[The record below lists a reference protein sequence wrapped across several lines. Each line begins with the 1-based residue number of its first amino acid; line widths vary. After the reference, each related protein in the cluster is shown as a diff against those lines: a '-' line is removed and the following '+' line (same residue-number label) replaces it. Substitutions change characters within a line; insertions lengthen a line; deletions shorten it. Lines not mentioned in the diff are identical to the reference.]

1 MDMNGE
7 QLIPLPRQRV
17 WEALND
23 PETLK
28 ACIPGCESI
37 ERVSDAEYKIA
48 MTAAIGPVKAKFS
61 GKLLLSDLNP
71 PESYTIAFE
80 GSGGAAGFGKGGA
93 KVVLAPEGD
102 STRLV
107 YTAHATVGGKLAQ
120 IGSRLIDG
128 VAKKMT
134 EDFSRSSIRSS
145 RRLRRKRHLPLGK
158 QRPRQERPCPPGPGS
173 SSPSSSRWR
182 CSSSGADRYGVGTT
196 TSIRPRMRST
206 DAESPAASAS
216 LACAVSHAS
225 SGRRHPRSDAVS
237 TASATLSGARSPER
251 NNALAPIRRDSGS
264 SIFFNT
270 SLRTAP
276 PITAFTAP

>member
-28 ACIPGCESI
+28 ACIPGCETI
-37 ERVSDAEYKIA
+37 ERVSDSEYKIA
-48 MTAAIGPVKAKFS
+48 MTAAIGPVKARFS

-71 PESYTIAFE
+71 PESYSIAFE

-134 EDFSRSSIRSS
+134 EDFFAKFNQVIA
-145 RRLRRKRHLPLGK
+145 PA
-158 QRPRQERPCPPGPGS
+158 PAEAV
-173 SSPSSSRWR
+173 
-182 CSSSGADRYGVGTT
+182 SGAAG
-196 TSIRPRMRST
+196 
-206 DAESPAASAS
+206 
-216 LACAVSHAS
+216 
-225 SGRRHPRSDAVS
+225 
-237 TASATLSGARSPER
+237 
-251 NNALAPIRRDSGS
+251 
-264 SIFFNT
+264 
-270 SLRTAP
+270 TAP
-276 PITAFTAP
+276 PTSKKHIPAWVWIIVAIVIAMAVLIVRR

>member
-1 MDMNGE
+1 MDMTGE

-37 ERVSDAEYKIA
+37 DRVSDTEYKIA

-61 GKLLLSDLNP
+61 GKLQLSDLNP

-93 KVVLAPEGD
+93 KVVLAAEGE

-107 YTAHATVGGKLAQ
+107 YAANATVGGKLAQ

-128 VAKKMT
+128 VAKKMA
-134 EDFSRSSIRSS
+134 EDFFA
-145 RRLRRKRHLPLGK
+145 KFNQVVAPAPAVAATP
-158 QRPRQERPCPPGPGS
+158 Q
-173 SSPSSSRWR
+173 
-182 CSSSGADRYGVGTT
+182 
-196 TSIRPRMRST
+196 
-206 DAESPAASAS
+206 AAS
-216 LACAVSHAS
+216 
-225 SGRRHPRSDAVS
+225 S
-237 TASATLSGARSPER
+237 TRKGGLPVWGWIVIAIVV
-251 NNALAPIRRDSGS
+251 ALAVLMMRR
-264 SIFFNT
+264 
-270 SLRTAP
+270 
-276 PITAFTAP
+276 